1 MPSIINATVTSG
13 LTANSDTSGN
23 LIFQTSSTNVLTLD
37 SSQNATF
44 AGSATFGGS
53 VKLGNWTTAGRP
65 SSPVTGQ
72 IGYNTSYDG
81 LELYNGTAWT
91 TLSGGPTFSAHLYS
105 STQSLPGGATTK
117 ITITTK
123 LWDTANAFNNTGS
136 TVTLNGLSVPSYSFC
151 PPVAGYYQ
159 LSGMVQLATNATIN
173 VVDFFKNGTIDQ
185 NGNGFRGELATSQ
198 GPHNSSLMYLN
209 GTGDYV
215 DMRVYVNSTVAMMSQ
230 IAANY
235 FQASFVRGV

>member
-72 IGYNTSYDG
+72 IGYNTSYGG

-91 TLSGGPTFSAHLYS
+91 TLSGGPTFAAHLYS
-105 STQSLPGGATTK
+105 STQSLPGGADTK
-117 ITITTK
+117 ITLTTE
-123 LWDTANAFNNTGS
+123 LWDTAGAFNNTGS

-159 LSGMVQLATNATIN
+159 LSGMVQFGSTPTASI
-173 VVDFFKNGTIDQ
+173 DFFRNGVFNQ
-185 NGNGFRGELATSQ
+185 NGDGFRGELSVCQAPAASA
-198 GPHNSSLMYLN
+198 LMYLN

-215 DMRVYVNSTVAMMSQ
+215 DMRVYVSGTTSLMSQ
-230 IAANY
+230 TGANY
-235 FQASFVRGV
+235 FQASFVRGA